1 MTSMQIVL
9 ISGFG
14 PIIVLFFVAALFML
28 KGKGSFLIAGYNTM
42 SKEEKARYDEKA
54 LTKFIGRIMLIISFM
69 FLILIIGL
77 FFSIY
82 WIIGVFVAGIIV
94 TSIYA
99 LVKANST
106 KFKIKP

>member
-1 MTSMQIVL
+1 M
-9 ISGFG
+9 
-14 PIIVLFFVAALFML
+14 
-28 KGKGSFLIAGYNTM
+28 
-42 SKEEKARYDEKA
+42 
-54 LTKFIGRIMLIISFM
+54 TKFIGRIMLIISFM

>member
-9 ISGFG
+9 ISVFG

-28 KGKGSFLIAGYNTM
+28 KGKGSFLIAGYNSM

>member
-1 MTSMQIVL
+1 M
-9 ISGFG
+9 
-14 PIIVLFFVAALFML
+14 
-28 KGKGSFLIAGYNTM
+28 IAGYNTM
-42 SKEEKARYDEKA
+42 SKKEKARYDEKA

>member
-9 ISGFG
+9 ITVFG

-28 KGKGSFLIAGYNTM
+28 KGKGSFLIAGYNSM

-99 LVKANST
+99 LVKANSI